1 MFQPALDLAYPGQ
14 HFVHGIFIRL
24 CHFVVQLQ
32 HFLLGG
38 KIFIECSAEHV
49 PDGLAVF
56 QAAHLIQI
64 AYFDFTG
71 PGNLPVV
78 RQQVVGDQIKK
89 SRFTFPVGAHQAD
102 VFSFFQFEGNI
113 FQDLAA
119 TERVTYVTDS

>member
-1 MFQPALDLAYPGQ
+1 MLQAALNFAYPGQ
-14 HFVHGIFIRL
+14 HFVHSIFIRL

-38 KIFIECSAEHV
+38 KIFIESRAEHV

-71 PGNLPVV
+71 PGDLPVI

-89 SRFTFPVGAHQAD
+89 SGFSFPVGTHQAD

-113 FQDLAA
+113 FQYLAPA
-119 TERVTYVTDS
+119 ERMAYVTYG